1 MNLVKIYN
9 YYYIKLNGK
18 NYVYKRCMLV
28 EDIACAH
35 KFTTKMQAASYA
47 RKYLGDKDFSIIG
60 GGGIKET
67 PLYEY

>member
-1 MNLVKIYN
+1 MLEIYN
-9 YYYIKLNGK
+9 YYYIEIDGEG
-18 NYVYKRCMLV
+18 YVYKRQTLV

-47 RKYLGDKDFSIIG
+47 RKYLGDRKFSIVG
-60 GGGIKET
+60 GGGLKEM